1 YAILLRNETD
11 KWIGIYKFVNL
22 SPHIP
27 ALFVSIGIGIGS
39 FYLIWN
45 FLPKWNDHVVD
56 LEHSSST
63 LTSNVSN
70 NAIKY
75 VKLSNNNKFS
85 FRRSIFG
92 IIFTTITT
100 AIDFIF
106 LENGSKTAS
115 PRKPRTI
122 AVEDDQSIPSDS
134 AHFHVCALYTK
145 IVYLSTT
152 QPPKATLS
160 KVEIQTLA
168 TSNDPSISFAKPANV
183 RSEVWTNYSQVYY
196 KTEGLDYIICLQ
208 CRVVLKWISENAR
221 QRTISSYCPQ
231 SSLSKECP
239 VIQKRIREACAEYC
253 AVGGHPFESVAGAE
267 FINLTKQLINAGA
280 TLGTSVIANELITTS
295 SHYRIHYGG
304 LSLHYIDAQLN
315 LRVFTLACRAYD
327 YTTQHSINIRLFVD
341 KILEEFNLPLNDHV
355 FIVTDNENKMKSA
368 FKDDVKRIGCSA
380 HYINKVLEHA
390 SKNDSI
396 NCDAVCQ

>member
-1 YAILLRNETD
+1 MSNARDLKAFYGHPNFRQSWNRIGTNIIIRRVHNIDDIPKFQELSNKFQNVIKSNMNASNNVCQIVSDQSYFYNCYAILLRNETD

-106 LENGSKTAS
+106 LENGSKT
-115 PRKPRTI
+115 
-122 AVEDDQSIPSDS
+122 
-134 AHFHVCALYTK
+134 
-145 IVYLSTT
+145 
-152 QPPKATLS
+152 
-160 KVEIQTLA
+160 
-168 TSNDPSISFAKPANV
+168 
-183 RSEVWTNYSQVYY
+183 
-196 KTEGLDYIICLQ
+196 
-208 CRVVLKWISENAR
+208 
-221 QRTISSYCPQ
+221 
-231 SSLSKECP
+231 
-239 VIQKRIREACAEYC
+239 VIQ
-253 AVGGHPFESVAGAE
+253 
-267 FINLTKQLINAGA
+267 
-280 TLGTSVIANELITTS
+280 
-295 SHYRIHYGG
+295 
-304 LSLHYIDAQLN
+304 
-315 LRVFTLACRAYD
+315 
-327 YTTQHSINIRLFVD
+327 NIM
-341 KILEEFNLPLNDHV
+341 N
-355 FIVTDNENKMKSA
+355 
-368 FKDDVKRIGCSA
+368 
-380 HYINKVLEHA
+380 
-390 SKNDSI
+390 
-396 NCDAVCQ
+396 

>member
-1 YAILLRNETD
+1 IKSNMNASNNVCQIVSDQSYFYNCYAILLRNETD

-85 FRRSIFG
+85 FRR
-92 IIFTTITT
+92 T
-100 AIDFIF
+100 
-106 LENGSKTAS
+106 
-115 PRKPRTI
+115 
-122 AVEDDQSIPSDS
+122 
-134 AHFHVCALYTK
+134 LYTK

-208 CRVVLKWISENAR
+208 CRVPKSISTTLPAR